1 MKVLYVKNG
10 SERNKKFQLQ
20 TLIYEENGQKFV
32 KKSALTKEALPHL
45 HNMKENYEKLSQ
57 NIVNSKVKLAKIVA
71 SDEKS
76 LTFEYIEGESFAK
89 KLHRIRDNKA
99 LVEKFVQEYESFITN
114 SFKTKKCTDGAISV
128 HCREVFGEIEPED
141 FKDEICFD
149 GVSNIDLIFSNIIE
163 KKDEI
168 YIIDYEWVFGCS
180 LPVEYTLY
188 RTFKYNFLQE
198 YIKDHRY
205 EKWEERFIQLYV
217 HQNAFTQYRLQYL
230 KPSLPVEEVLNIKE
244 QQLQKKETQ
253 LQVQQEQLE
262 QKESLLRQKEQ
273 QLQQKDQQIQQLHEI
288 AQSMR
293 LKNRIKSL
301 FQFKK
306 SEKV

>member
-32 KKSALTKEALPHL
+32 KKSALTQEALIHL

-57 NIVNSKVKLAKIVA
+57 NIVNPKVKMAKIVA

-89 KLHRIRDNKA
+89 KLHRIRDDKA

-128 HCREVFGEIEPED
+128 QCQEIFGEIEPED

-163 KKDEI
+163 KEDEI

-180 LPVEYTLY
+180 LPVKYTLY

-198 YIKDHRY
+198 YIKDHCY
-205 EKWEERFIQLYV
+205 EQWEEKFIQSYV

-230 KPSLPVEEVLNIKE
+230 KPSLEVDEVLNTKE
-244 QQLQKKETQ
+244 QQLQEKETQ

-262 QKESLLRQKEQ
+262 QRESLLAIREE
-273 QLQQKDQQIQQLHEI
+273 QLQQKDQHIKELHELI
-288 AQSMR
+288 ESMR
-293 LKNRIKSL
+293 IKNRIKKL
-301 FQFKK
+301 FGLYK
-306 SEKV
+306 